1 VPRIVKKAKVQLP
14 QPKKSGGTAAEGKEK
29 EMPQTTPPA
38 TEGTKPAP
46 KVGKKNSYF
55 KELYAKQK

>member
-1 VPRIVKKAKVQLP
+1 MPRIVKKAKVQLP
-14 QPKKSGGTAAEGKEK
+14 QPKKSGGAAEGKEK
-29 EMPQTTPPA
+29 EKPQTTPPA